1 MQFSSLDAIV
11 RNTLL
16 QRGYPIHYY
25 LDFLVY
31 SAQILR
37 ELTFD
42 DLMIVNTKLIPV
54 DEFNNFQ
61 IPNDYQDYVT
71 VGAQIG
77 QYIYPLVETDE
88 ISQLDSYDEN
98 FNQVLHGGN
107 TPPAL
112 TTPEENNVYYG
123 LFPFASWYTVHWN
136 NYGENIGR
144 YFGNRGPYPDT
155 FVVKKAKN
163 KIQINQNIT
172 LDNAYLVYI
181 SNGYNYDAATTVD
194 QYAIQT
200 IQAYSIW
207 QHKENNRNYSIGE
220 RQLAKD
226 EYISQRKILR
236 ARKSNLTPER
246 LKRIIQQTTFASP
259 K

>member
-1 MQFSSLDAIV
+1 MQFTSIDSIV

-16 QRGYPIHYY
+16 QKGYPLHYY

-31 SAQILR
+31 SADILSQ
-37 ELTFD
+37 LYMD

-54 DEFNNFQ
+54 DNFNCFQ
-61 IPNDYQDYVT
+61 IPNDFQDYVT

-77 QYIYPLVETDE
+77 QYIYPLVETNE

-98 FNQVLHGGN
+98 FNQVLQGGN
-107 TPPAL
+107 TPPSL
-112 TTPEENNVYYG
+112 STTDEQDIYYG
-123 LFPFASWYTVHWN
+123 LFPFASWYTVHFN

-155 FVVKKAKN
+155 FVMKKALN

-172 LDNAYLVYI
+172 LDNAYLSYV
-181 SNGYNYDAATTVD
+181 STGYNYDSATHVD
-194 QYAIQT
+194 NYAIKT
-200 IQAYSIW
+200 IQTYSIW
-207 QHKENNRNYSIGE
+207 QHKEHNRTYSLGE
-220 RQLAKD
+220 RQMAKD

-236 ARKSNLTPER
+236 ARKNPLTPEV
-246 LKRIIQQTTFASP
+246 LKRIIQTNTFASP